1 MRAPSLVIF
10 LLLSTLFLPAL
21 GKKLSKKDKKTLKLF
36 KSLTKKA
43 QAMQTSLEGLI
54 SRLETANQTANGQRS
69 VSSR

>member
-1 MRAPSLVIF
+1 MKAPSLVIF
-10 LLLSTLFLPAL
+10 LLLSTLFLPSL
-21 GKKLSKKDKKTLKLF
+21 GKKLNKKEKKTLKLF

-43 QAMQTSLEGLI
+43 EAMHTSLKGII